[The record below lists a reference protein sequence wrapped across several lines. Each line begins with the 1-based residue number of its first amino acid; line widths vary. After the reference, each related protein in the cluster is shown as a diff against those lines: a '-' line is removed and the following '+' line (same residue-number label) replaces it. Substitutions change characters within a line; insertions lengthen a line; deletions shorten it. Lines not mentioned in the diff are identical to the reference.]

1 MSKRTKWALL
11 IGVIIALAAIYFLS
25 FTSVEIESSKGQ
37 WRAVFTKYNCHDSY
51 WDGYLIYNGDKE
63 VQNISTSLTY
73 NGENITSTKG
83 NLENNPGLT
92 LREQILIGKRAN
104 KEVFYPITNC
114 RRVRPTPGP
123 IWKSC
128 AGRALKD
135 GIPMPPRSTGTA
147 CATSWT

>member
-1 MSKRTKWALL
+1 MSKKTKWALL

-92 LREQILIGKRAN
+92 LREQILIGKSAN
-104 KEVFYPITNC
+104 KEVFYPIIYFADYPKE
-114 RRVRPTPGP
+114 VD
-123 IWKSC
+123 I
-128 AGRALKD
+128 
-135 GIPMPPRSTGTA
+135 II
-147 CATSWT
+147 SWTEDGVSYNDQIKQMF